1 MGGRFKENEE
11 VLKKFFFFFLV
22 KCVKI
27 GRASLYGRTHLIIQ
41 LAEHLCTKYYLQR
54 RRVHRLKG

>member
-1 MGGRFKENEE
+1 M
-11 VLKKFFFFFLV
+11 V

-41 LAEHLCTKYYLQR
+41 LAEHLFAEYKILPPKKEGAQAEGLTKTNLNYPTMSL
-54 RRVHRLKG
+54 